1 MQSIQKPQVAGAVV
15 AWLQSGL
22 SAAAFVLICPG
33 LLPVSQRSFAAKLN
47 ILKLT
52 GEGGGDQVPGRVQK
66 AVASDISTQTIIG
79 LMIAAV
85 PWAGRAWPGMPQ
97 PFFRAFLIFVASYMQ
112 IVGGVVAIFVPA
124 LFSVMMFEGF
134 GKPLILLSA
143 LLVIGF
149 VAGNIIQPR
158 MQGAGLNLDA
168 VDGGGDGD
176 PGGVQQHALAGR
188 GAVE

>member
-1 MQSIQKPQVAGAVV
+1 
-15 AWLQSGL
+15 
-22 SAAAFVLICPG
+22 
-33 LLPVSQRSFAAKLN
+33 
-47 ILKLT
+47 
-52 GEGGGDQVPGRVQK
+52 
-66 AVASDISTQTIIG
+66 
-79 LMIAAV
+79 MIAAV
-85 PWAGRAWPGMPQ
+85 SWAGMAWPGLPQ

-112 IVGGVVAIFVPA
+112 IDGGVVAIFDPA

-149 VAGNIIQPR
+149 AAGNIIQPR

-176 PGGVQQHALAGR
+176 PGGVQEHALAGR
-188 GAVE
+188 AAAE